1 MGFACKRGP
10 RTGLLSA
17 VTVGAKN
24 AYRPPFAARDVRKS
38 EGMVRVCR
46 HSIVALAAVLPL
58 SVTFAGQV
66 QALAAKEPNKL
77 AAHRAIYEM
86 TLDDARTA
94 SGITGIDGRMVF
106 EFTGSECDGYSLN
119 MRMVT
124 QMTDSQGQT
133 NLTDLRSS
141 TWEQG
146 DGQKFRFQSSQYV
159 NDKLGD
165 VTMGRAVRETPN
177 EAVKVKL
184 SQPGH
189 AELNLTGSV
198 LFPTQHSLALID
210 AAQAGQAIFQA
221 RIYDGSEKGR
231 KVYDTTAFIG
241 TLVGPGG
248 DAKLEDAA
256 KDKGLGE
263 LASWPVSI
271 GYFEPKAGD
280 LTPSYQ
286 IDFRLYENGVSREL
300 VIDYGDFSI
309 HGTLTA
315 LEYLKAPE
323 CGDAKKHP

>member
-1 MGFACKRGP
+1 MVDLNRH
-10 RTGLLSA
+10 LA
-17 VTVGAKN
+17 VVL
-24 AYRPPFAARDVRKS
+24 
-38 EGMVRVCR
+38 
-46 HSIVALAAVLPL
+46 LAAPMLG
-58 SVTFAGQV
+58 AGLASQA

-86 TLDDARTA
+86 TLDDARSA
-94 SGITGIDGRMVF
+94 SGVTGIDGRMVF

-146 DGQKFRFQSSQYV
+146 DGQKFRFQSAQYL

-165 VTMGRAVRETPN
+165 VTMGRAVRETMD
-177 EAVKVKL
+177 ATVKVKL
-184 SQPGH
+184 SQPAH
-189 AELNLTGSV
+189 AELNLSGQV
-198 LFPTQHSLALID
+198 LFPTQHSLALIG
-210 AAQAGQAIFQA
+210 AARAGNSLFQA

-241 TLVGPGG
+241 TVVQPGN
-248 DAKLEDAA
+248 DSKLEQVA

-271 GYFEPKAGD
+271 GYFELKQGD

-300 VIDYGDFSI
+300 LIDYGDFSI
-309 HGTLTA
+309 HGTLTS
-315 LEYLKAPE
+315 LEYMKAPE
-323 CGDAKKHP
+323 CR

>member
-1 MGFACKRGP
+1 
-10 RTGLLSA
+10 
-17 VTVGAKN
+17 
-24 AYRPPFAARDVRKS
+24 
-38 EGMVRVCR
+38 MVRFGLRLALVLLAAPLFGGPLADR
-46 HSIVALAAVLPL
+46 ALA
-58 SVTFAGQV
+58 FAG
-66 QALAAKEPNKL
+66 KEPNKL
-77 AAHRAIYEM
+77 VAHRAIYEM
-86 TLDDARTA
+86 TLDDARSA

-146 DGQKFRFQSSQYV
+146 DGQKFRFQSAQYL

-165 VTMGRAVRETPN
+165 VTMGRALRETPN

-184 SQPGH
+184 SQPSTD
-189 AELNLTGSV
+189 ELNLSGPL
-198 LFPTQHSLALID
+198 LFPTQHSLALIE
-210 AAQAGQAIFQA
+210 AARTGQGLFQA
-221 RIYDGSEKGR
+221 RVYDGSEKGR

-241 TLVGPGG
+241 TEVQPGA
-248 DAKLEDAA
+248 DAKLETAA

-271 GYFEPKAGD
+271 GYFEAKGGD

-300 VIDYGDFSI
+300 LIDYGDFSI
-309 HGTLTA
+309 HGTLTS
-315 LEYLKAPE
+315 LEYIKAPE
-323 CGDAKKHP
+323 CR

>member
-1 MGFACKRGP
+1 MV
-10 RTGLLSA
+10 GLSWWRVLLLLLA
-17 VTVGAKN
+17 VPLVG
-24 AYRPPFAARDVRKS
+24 
-38 EGMVRVCR
+38 GT
-46 HSIVALAAVLPL
+46 LAGHAH
-58 SVTFAGQV
+58 
-66 QALAAKEPNKL
+66 ALAAKEPGKL
-77 AAHRAIYEM
+77 VAHRAIYEM

-146 DGQKFRFQSSQYV
+146 DGQKFRFQSAQYL

-165 VTMGRAVRETPN
+165 VTMGRAARESPN
-177 EAVKVKL
+177 EAIKVKL
-184 SQPGH
+184 SQPSR
-189 AELNLTGSV
+189 AELNLSGQV
-198 LFPTQHSLALID
+198 LFPTQHSLALIN
-210 AAQAGQAIFQA
+210 AARSGQSLFQA

-241 TLVGPGG
+241 RKVEAGA
-248 DAKLEDAA
+248 DADKLEPAA
-256 KDKGLGE
+256 KEKGLDQ

-271 GYFEPKAGD
+271 GYFEPKGGD

-300 VIDYGDFSI
+300 LIDYGDFSI

-315 LEYLKAPE
+315 LEYLKPAE
-323 CGDAKKHP
+323 CH

>member
-1 MGFACKRGP
+1 M
-10 RTGLLSA
+10 L
-17 VTVGAKN
+17 GA
-24 AYRPPFAARDVRKS
+24 
-38 EGMVRVCR
+38 
-46 HSIVALAAVLPL
+46 ALASQA
-58 SVTFAGQV
+58 

-77 AAHRAIYEM
+77 AAHRAVYEM
-86 TLDDARTA
+86 TLDDARSA
-94 SGITGIDGRMVF
+94 SGVTGIDGRMVF

-146 DGQKFRFQSSQYV
+146 DGQKFRFQSAQYL

-165 VTMGRAVRETPN
+165 VTMGRAVRETTD
-177 EAVKVKL
+177 ATVKVKL
-184 SQPGH
+184 SQPAH
-189 AELNLTGSV
+189 AELNLSGQV
-198 LFPTQHSLALID
+198 LFPTQHSLALIE
-210 AAQAGQAIFQA
+210 AARAGKSLFQA

-241 TLVGPGG
+241 TVVQPGN
-248 DAKLEDAA
+248 DSELEQVA

-271 GYFEPKAGD
+271 GYFELKQGD

-286 IDFRLYENGVSREL
+286 IGFRLYENGVSREL
-300 VIDYGDFSI
+300 LIDYGDFSI
-309 HGTLTA
+309 HGTLTS

-323 CGDAKKHP
+323 CR

>member
-1 MGFACKRGP
+1 
-10 RTGLLSA
+10 
-17 VTVGAKN
+17 
-24 AYRPPFAARDVRKS
+24 
-38 EGMVRVCR
+38 MVDLNRYLAFVL
-46 HSIVALAAVLPL
+46 LAAPMLG
-58 SVTFAGQV
+58 AGLTGQA

-77 AAHRAIYEM
+77 AAHRAVYEM
-86 TLDDARTA
+86 TLDDARSA

-146 DGQKFRFQSSQYV
+146 DGQKFRFQSSQYL

-177 EAVKVKL
+177 ATVKVRL
-184 SQPGH
+184 SQPAH
-189 AELNLTGSV
+189 AELNLSGQV
-198 LFPTQHSLALID
+198 LFPTQHSLALIE
-210 AAQAGQAIFQA
+210 AARAGKSLFQA

-231 KVYDTTAFIG
+231 KVFDTTALIG
-241 TLVGPGG
+241 TVVQPGN
-248 DAKLEDAA
+248 DSALEQVA

-271 GYFEPKAGD
+271 GYFELKQGD

-300 VIDYGDFSI
+300 LIDYGDFSI
-309 HGTLTA
+309 HGTLTS

-323 CGDAKKHP
+323 CR

>member
-1 MGFACKRGP
+1 
-10 RTGLLSA
+10 
-17 VTVGAKN
+17 
-24 AYRPPFAARDVRKS
+24 
-38 EGMVRVCR
+38 MVRFGLR
-46 HSIVALAAVLPL
+46 LALMLLAAPWFVGTPADRAQA
-58 SVTFAGQV
+58 FAG
-66 QALAAKEPNKL
+66 KEPNKL

-86 TLDDARTA
+86 TLDDARSA
-94 SGITGIDGRMVF
+94 SGITSIDGRMVF

-146 DGQKFRFQSSQYV
+146 DGQKFRFQSAQYL

-177 EAVKVKL
+177 EAVQVKL
-184 SQPGH
+184 SQPST
-189 AELNLTGSV
+189 AELNLSGPL
-198 LFPTQHSLALID
+198 LFPTQHSFALI
-210 AAQAGQAIFQA
+210 AAARTGQGLFQA
-221 RIYDGSEKGR
+221 RVYDGSEKGQ

-241 TLVGPGG
+241 TEVRPG
-248 DAKLEDAA
+248 DDPKLEQVA

-263 LASWPVSI
+263 LPSWPVSI
-271 GYFEPKAGD
+271 GYFEAKGGD

-300 VIDYGDFSI
+300 LIDYGDFSI
-309 HGTLTA
+309 HGTLTS

-323 CGDAKKHP
+323 CH

>member
-1 MGFACKRGP
+1 MIRFCQR
-10 RTGLLSA
+10 
-17 VTVGAKN
+17 
-24 AYRPPFAARDVRKS
+24 
-38 EGMVRVCR
+38 
-46 HSIVALAAVLPL
+46 SIVGLVAALPL
-58 SVTFAGQV
+58 GLTFAGQV

-77 AAHRAIYEM
+77 VAHRAIYEM

-146 DGQKFRFQSSQYV
+146 DGQKFRFQSSQYL

-165 VTMGRAVRETPN
+165 VTMGRAVRGTPN
-177 EAVKVKL
+177 EAVMVKL
-184 SQPGH
+184 SQPAQ

-210 AAQAGQAIFQA
+210 AAQAGQPIFQA

-241 TLVGPGG
+241 TMVAPGG
-248 DAKLEDAA
+248 DAKLEVAA

-271 GYFEPKAGD
+271 GYFELKGGD

-300 VIDYGDFSI
+300 LIDYGDFSI
-309 HGTLTA
+309 HGTLTE
-315 LEYLKAPE
+315 LEYLKAPA
-323 CGDAKKHP
+323 CGEGKKRP

>member
-1 MGFACKRGP
+1 
-10 RTGLLSA
+10 
-17 VTVGAKN
+17 
-24 AYRPPFAARDVRKS
+24 
-38 EGMVRVCR
+38 MVRFGLR
-46 HSIVALAAVLPL
+46 LALMLLAAPWFVGTPADRAQA
-58 SVTFAGQV
+58 FAG
-66 QALAAKEPNKL
+66 KEPNKL

-86 TLDDARTA
+86 TLDDARSA
-94 SGITGIDGRMVF
+94 SGITSIDGRMVF

-146 DGQKFRFQSSQYV
+146 DGKKFRFQSAQYL

-177 EAVKVKL
+177 EAVQVKL
-184 SQPGH
+184 SQPST
-189 AELNLTGSV
+189 AELNLSGPL
-198 LFPTQHSLALID
+198 LFPTQHSFALI
-210 AAQAGQAIFQA
+210 AAARTGQGLFQA
-221 RIYDGSEKGR
+221 RVYDGSEKGQ

-241 TLVGPGG
+241 TEVQPG
-248 DAKLEDAA
+248 DDPKLEQVA

-263 LASWPVSI
+263 LPSWPVSI
-271 GYFEPKAGD
+271 GYFEAKGGD

-300 VIDYGDFSI
+300 LIDYGDFSI
-309 HGTLTA
+309 HGTLTS

-323 CGDAKKHP
+323 CH

>member
-1 MGFACKRGP
+1 MIGWGQRLMLVLMAA
-10 RTGLLSA
+10 LLFG
-17 VTVGAKN
+17 GA
-24 AYRPPFAARDVRKS
+24 P
-38 EGMVRVCR
+38 
-46 HSIVALAAVLPL
+46 
-58 SVTFAGQV
+58 AGHA
-66 QALAAKEPNKL
+66 QALAAKETNKL
-77 AAHRAIYEM
+77 VAHRAIYEM
-86 TLDDARTA
+86 TLDDARSA

-146 DGQKFRFQSSQYV
+146 DGQKFRFQSAQYL

-165 VTMGRAVRETPN
+165 VTMGRAVREAPN
-177 EAVKVKL
+177 AAVKVKL
-184 SQPGH
+184 SQPAL
-189 AELNLTGSV
+189 AELDLSGQV

-210 AAQAGQAIFQA
+210 AARAGQSLFQA

-241 TLVGPGG
+241 TKVQPGA
-248 DAKLEDAA
+248 DAGKLEPAA

-271 GYFEPKAGD
+271 GYFEPKGGD

-300 VIDYGDFSI
+300 LIDYGDFSI

-315 LEYLKAPE
+315 LEYLKAKE
-323 CGDAKKHP
+323 CH

>member
-1 MGFACKRGP
+1 
-10 RTGLLSA
+10 
-17 VTVGAKN
+17 
-24 AYRPPFAARDVRKS
+24 
-38 EGMVRVCR
+38 
-46 HSIVALAAVLPL
+46 
-58 SVTFAGQV
+58 
-66 QALAAKEPNKL
+66 
-77 AAHRAIYEM
+77 
-86 TLDDARTA
+86 
-94 SGITGIDGRMVF
+94 MVF

-146 DGQKFRFQSSQYV
+146 DGQKFRFQSAQYL

-165 VTMGRAVRETPN
+165 VTMGRAVREPPR

-184 SQPGH
+184 SQPAH
-189 AELNLTGSV
+189 AELNLAGSV

-210 AAQAGQAIFQA
+210 AARAGQVIFQA

-241 TLVGPGG
+241 AMVAPGG
-248 DAKLEDAA
+248 DGKLEDAA

-271 GYFEPKAGD
+271 GYFEPKGGD

-300 VIDYGDFSI
+300 LIDYGDFSI

-315 LEYLKAPE
+315 LEYLKAPV
-323 CGDAKKHP
+323 CGDGQKRP

>member
-1 MGFACKRGP
+1 
-10 RTGLLSA
+10 
-17 VTVGAKN
+17 
-24 AYRPPFAARDVRKS
+24 
-38 EGMVRVCR
+38 MVRFGLRLALVLLAVPLFGGPLADR
-46 HSIVALAAVLPL
+46 ALA
-58 SVTFAGQV
+58 FAG
-66 QALAAKEPNKL
+66 KEPNKL
-77 AAHRAIYEM
+77 VAHRAIYEM
-86 TLDDARTA
+86 TLDDARSA

-146 DGQKFRFQSSQYV
+146 DGQKFRFQSAQYL

-184 SQPGH
+184 SQPSTD
-189 AELNLTGSV
+189 ELNLSGPL
-198 LFPTQHSLALID
+198 LFPTQHSLALIE
-210 AAQAGQAIFQA
+210 AARTGQGLFQA
-221 RIYDGSEKGR
+221 RVYDGSEKGR

-241 TLVGPGG
+241 TEVRPGV
-248 DAKLEDAA
+248 DAKLETAA

-271 GYFEPKAGD
+271 GYFEAKGGD

-300 VIDYGDFSI
+300 LIDYGDFSI
-309 HGTLTA
+309 HGTLTS

-323 CGDAKKHP
+323 CR

>member
-1 MGFACKRGP
+1 
-10 RTGLLSA
+10 LSA
-17 VTVGAKN
+17 PAVDAKTYDARALGMPKASRKTRMMRLCRLVTLALF
-24 AYRPPFAARDVRKS
+24 ALTLLCAAAASEAQAFAAR
-38 EGMVRVCR
+38 E
-46 HSIVALAAVLPL
+46 
-58 SVTFAGQV
+58 
-66 QALAAKEPNKL
+66 L

-86 TLDDARTA
+86 SLDDARTA

-106 EFTGSECDGYSLN
+106 EFTGSECEGYSLN

-146 DGQKFRFQSSQYV
+146 DGQKFRFQSAQYL

-177 EAVKVKL
+177 EAVNVKL
-184 SQPGH
+184 SQPSH
-189 AELNLTGSV
+189 AELDLQGPV
-198 LFPTQHSLALID
+198 LFPTQHSLALIE
-210 AAQAGQAIFQA
+210 AAKAGRTMFQA

-241 TLVGPGG
+241 KMVPPGE
-248 DAKLEDAA
+248 DPKLEDAA
-256 KDKGLGE
+256 KEKGLDQ

-271 GYFEPKAGD
+271 GYFESSGGD
-280 LTPSYQ
+280 LIPSYQ

-300 VIDYGDFSI
+300 LIDYGDFSI
-309 HGTLTA
+309 HGTLTK

-323 CGDAKKHP
+323 CHPSGPHKLP